1 MPTEAPSQ
9 PPADGQAS
17 TATSRELLRRARAG
31 DTRALSTLFRR
42 QGDRLTRWARGRL
55 PRWARRFADTAD
67 LVQDALMHTFR
78 RIDRFDDRGS
88 GALQAYLRQAVQ
100 NRLRDELRRIERR
113 PTSELADDPPDP
125 ALSPLETTLDAER
138 AERYKR
144 ALAALDESDRILIVG
159 RLELDYT
166 YEQLAL
172 ISDRPTPEAARKALR
187 RAVMKLAA
195 GMSRD

>member
-1 MPTEAPSQ
+1 MRSEVPSQ
-9 PPADGQAS
+9 PPADGHAS
-17 TATSRELLRRARAG
+17 SATSRELLRRARTG

-42 QGDRLTRWARGRL
+42 QGDRLRRWARGRL
-55 PRWARRFADTAD
+55 PGWARRFADTAD

-113 PTSELADDPPDP
+113 PTSELADDLPDS

-138 AERYKR
+138 AELYKR
-144 ALAALDESDRILIVG
+144 ALAALDDAERLLIVG